1 MRREVKIGLIG
12 GGFIG
17 RAHALAIHAV
27 NGVFRDRGYQ
37 ARAHILAE
45 IDAGRAAA
53 SAQALGFRHGTADW
67 REAVEASDAVIIAVP
82 SALHREIATHAL
94 TRGKP
99 ILCEKP
105 VGLSSADA
113 EALHLLAR
121 ERAVV
126 QAVGFTYAR
135 APLVRH
141 ARQLITSGELG
152 LPLTFYGRHCEDYL
166 ADADAPFTWRLDA
179 SIAGANGALG
189 DLGYHIIGIA
199 RLLCGEIET
208 VAGLAETFHRQRQDM
223 VHGRSRKVENEDYA
237 AAVLRFASGARG
249 LIETSRIAS
258 GRKMHLAFEV
268 VCTEGTIAFDAE
280 RTNEIQ
286 IFRKGR
292 RGFETVLIA
301 PDHAPYGDFLPA
313 PGHGLGFNDLKTIEL
328 HDFLS
333 AVVTGSDAGP
343 DLGDAVHI
351 SRICEA
357 IHASSRSGMFV
368 AANGQPHQKD

>member
-1 MRREVKIGLIG
+1 MRRDVKIGLIG

-27 NGVFRDRGYQ
+27 NAVFRDRGYQ
-37 ARAHILAE
+37 AQAHILAE
-45 IDAGRAAA
+45 IDVDRATAAA
-53 SAQALGFRHGTADW
+53 QSLGFARGTADW
-67 REAVEASDAVIIAVP
+67 REAVDASDAVIIATP
-82 SALHREIATHAL
+82 SVMHREIATYAL
-94 TRGKP
+94 SRGKP

-113 EALHLLAR
+113 EVLHRLAQ
-121 ERAVV
+121 EKSVV

-135 APLVRH
+135 APLIRY
-141 ARQLITSGELG
+141 AQALIESGELG
-152 LPLTFYGRHCEDYL
+152 SPLTFYGRHCEDYL

-208 VAGLAETFHRQRQDM
+208 VAGLAETFHRQRQDIAR
-223 VHGRSRKVENEDYA
+223 GRSRDVENEDYA
-237 AAVLRFASGARG
+237 AAVLRFENGARG
-249 LIETSRIAS
+249 LIEASRIAA

-280 RTNEIQ
+280 RTNEVQ

-292 RGFETVLIA
+292 SGFETVLIA
-301 PDHAPYGDFLPA
+301 PGHAPYGDFLPA

-328 HDFLS
+328 NDFLGAIVS
-333 AVVTGSDAGP
+333 GSDAGP
-343 DLGDAVHI
+343 DLGDAVRI

-357 IHASSRSGMFV
+357 IHASSRNGLFV
-368 AANGQPHQKD
+368 ATDGQHHQKD